1 MRVPVALAIV
11 CLVACSS
18 AAEASA
24 WTKRKGEGLAI
35 FALGYHWL
43 DPYARFDPV
52 STAKF
57 EASIYL
63 EYGLADWVTLVGR
76 GGYQEILERDE
87 DGETSVRYG
96 IGGLEAGARFRLI
109 EKGRW
114 TSAVQLTVGIP
125 GSGENW
131 INEEFGAR
139 GGDLDTR
146 LQIGRSIGDGA
157 FVSVASGIRSRGEG
171 ATDEFRLDLTAGTDF
186 LRGTRVMFQSYS
198 VWAQS
203 GSAIQPV
210 YAGHRMQ
217 TSLLYSFGVDENHTI
232 QVSALRSVSPRR
244 MSDELA
250 VLVAF
255 WRRF

>member
-1 MRVPVALAIV
+1 MRVLLAFAIP
-11 CLVACSS
+11 CLVVCSS

-43 DPYARFDPV
+43 DPYARLDPV

-76 GGYQEILERDE
+76 GGYQEILERDA
-87 DGETSVRYG
+87 DDETSIRYG
-96 IGGLEAGARFRLI
+96 IGGLQAGARFRLI
-109 EKGRW
+109 ERGRW
-114 TSAVQLTVGIP
+114 ASAVQLTVGIP

-139 GGDLDTR
+139 GGDVDTR

-171 ATDEFRLDLTAGTDF
+171 ATDEFRLDLTAGTEFF
-186 LRGTRVMFQSYS
+186 LGTRVMFQSYS

-203 GSAIQPV
+203 GSAIQPA
-210 YAGHRMQ
+210 YTGHRMQ
-217 TSLLYSFGVDENHTI
+217 TSWLFPLDGEDRNI
-232 QVSALRSVSPRR
+232 LQVSALRSVSQRR

-250 VLVAF
+250 VLVSF